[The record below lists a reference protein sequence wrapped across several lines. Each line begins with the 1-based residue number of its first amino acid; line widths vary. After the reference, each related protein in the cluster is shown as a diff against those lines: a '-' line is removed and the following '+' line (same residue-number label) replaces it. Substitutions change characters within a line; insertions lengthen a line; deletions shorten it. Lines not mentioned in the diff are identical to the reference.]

1 MEGIQFIDENGK
13 TSIPSITE
21 TEIIGPTVSL
31 YIPGKENMITPERY
45 VFKPYCFFVKLMR
58 FPDIIMGKLEIILNK
73 YSKSD
78 RIHLKLCR
86 I

>member
-1 MEGIQFIDENGK
+1 MKSIPIEEEVKRWNEENNAVFYKGIRSWGYNMEDIRFIGENGK

-45 VFKPYCFFVKLMR
+45 VFKP
-58 FPDIIMGKLEIILNK
+58 
-73 YSKSD
+73 
-78 RIHLKLCR
+78 
-86 I
+86 